1 LISATA
7 SDLRDVLIE
16 GPSGVLATAP
26 PWCVPTWHPSMRRL
40 VWPNGAKAICIS
52 GEEPARARGPNVD
65 TILADELAHW
75 KYPRETWDAALLT
88 LRRGSDPRAMI
99 CTTPKR
105 VDVLVRILSE
115 PTTAITR
122 GSTFDNAA
130 HLSPA
135 FIDEITS
142 LYKNTRLERQEIQG
156 HLVDTPEGSWFGAS
170 FSEPRHVSVSAE
182 YRPEQPIIIGVDA
195 GTSRTTGGV
204 FLQSR
209 RVDKY
214 RVAFTC
220 FGEYLA
226 VDTYSGQNAA
236 AIVSTLGHVA
246 PRCRVDQMWIDASST
261 ARTSIG
267 PAAFGEY
274 QAAFGRMLA
283 SAPSWNVA
291 DGLDV
296 ISGLLDRGDLVVHPR
311 CTHLIE
317 ALKSYMRARAGS
329 QWLDIPAGNQSPHE
343 DMIDA
348 LRYGV
353 IGHWPEGRRPETH
366 FARVHA
372 SKLI

>member
-1 LISATA
+1 
-7 SDLRDVLIE
+7 
-16 GPSGVLATAP
+16 
-26 PWCVPTWHPSMRRL
+26 
-40 VWPNGAKAICIS
+40 
-52 GEEPARARGPNVD
+52 
-65 TILADELAHW
+65 
-75 KYPRETWDAALLT
+75 
-88 LRRGSDPRAMI
+88 MI
-99 CTTPKR
+99 CTTPR
-105 VDVLVRILSE
+105 HVDVLVRILGE
-115 PTTAITR
+115 PTTALTR
-122 GSTFDNAA
+122 GSTFDNRA

-142 LYKNTRLERQEIQG
+142 LYKGTRFERQEIEG
-156 HLVDTPEGSWFGAS
+156 HLVDVPEGSWFGAS
-170 FSEPRHVSVSAE
+170 FSEPRHVALSAE
-182 YRPEQPIIIGVDA
+182 CRPYQPVIIGVDA
-195 GTSRTTGGV
+195 GTSRTTAAV
-204 FLQSR
+204 LLQSR

-220 FGEYLA
+220 FGEYMA

-236 AIVSTLGHVA
+236 AIVSTLGRIA
-246 PRCRVDQMWIDASST
+246 PSCPVNQVWIDAAST

-274 QAAFGRMLA
+274 QAVFGRMLA

-296 ISGLLDRGDLVVHPR
+296 LGGLLERGDLVIHPR

-317 ALKSYMRARAGS
+317 GLKSYMRARTGS

-353 IGHWPEGRRPETH
+353 VGHWPEGRRPEPRWQ
-366 FARVHA
+366 RVHA
-372 SKLI
+372 SKVL